1 MSNTGPAVPAGP
13 DPAGRSRPLLGPA
26 ADGLAAALARWAAEA
41 RVDEAGAARARER
54 WLRQQAEE
62 EATMAGVLCDLA
74 ERRVPVV
81 VDTIVGSRHRG
92 MVSAVAADFVVLRV
106 ERRDVLVALDAV
118 AVVRP
123 EPGVAA
129 PVGDRPVDVGLRLT
143 DALAYLVS
151 ERPRVLVLLR
161 SGERVAGELRT
172 IGRDVASIELDG
184 PARAAAYVP
193 VVAITEIGVV

>member
-1 MSNTGPAVPAGP
+1 VPTGPEP
-13 DPAGRSRPLLGPA
+13 DARARPLLGPA
-26 ADGLAAALARWAAEA
+26 TDGLAAALARWAAEA
-41 RVDEAGAARARER
+41 RVDEARAARARER

-62 EATMAGVLCDLA
+62 EATVAGVLCDLA
-74 ERRVPVV
+74 ERGVPVV
-81 VDTIVGSRHRG
+81 IGTTAGSQHRG
-92 MVSAVAADFVVLRV
+92 TVSAVAGDFLVLRV
-106 ERRDVLVALDAV
+106 ERRDVLLALDAV

-143 DALAYLVS
+143 DALAYLLS

-184 PARAAAYVP
+184 SVRAVAYVP
-193 VVAITEIGVV
+193 LGAVVEIGVV